1 LNKKIKEKMPLKKI
15 FLFALFVIGLSA
27 FSQNEQASSF
37 NYKAKF
43 EGVSDATKATPII
56 NAMKM
61 VFKTQAT
68 YNESTELIEF
78 SSKMS
83 ISQTVFNNMMSG
95 EGYQVE
101 SFERREVK
109 QEAVPEAK
117 KAAADTAKTI
127 NAKKENAKSATV
139 PKPAPKTGT

>member
-1 LNKKIKEKMPLKKI
+1 MYLKKI
-15 FLFALFVIGLSA
+15 VLFASLVFSLSSFA
-27 FSQNEQASSF
+27 QGDQASSF

-68 YNESTELIEF
+68 YNESNEMIEF
-78 SSKMS
+78 NSKMS

-95 EGYQVE
+95 EGFQVE
-101 SFERREVK
+101 SFEKHEVK
-109 QEAVPEAK
+109 QEPAAEVKKVVVDTVSKTVTAK
-117 KAAADTAKTI
+117 KDTPKSTTPTKTP
-127 NAKKENAKSATV
+127 AKS
-139 PKPAPKTGT
+139 K